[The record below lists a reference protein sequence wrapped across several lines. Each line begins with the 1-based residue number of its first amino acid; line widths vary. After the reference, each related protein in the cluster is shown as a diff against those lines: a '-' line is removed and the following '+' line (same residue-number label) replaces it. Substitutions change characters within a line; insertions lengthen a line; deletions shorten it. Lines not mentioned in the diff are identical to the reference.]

1 MEEQEIRS
9 EHKSRDEGKSPD
21 SHNESGTREQSD
33 RGRTGRESED
43 GKQTGRGPENTE
55 RAGGKRKHGNRP
67 RSHEID
73 MVHGP
78 LFGKLLLFALPL
90 MLSGIL
96 QLLFNAADIIVVGK
110 FAGDESLAAVGSTG
124 SLINLLTNLFIGMS
138 VGANVVA
145 AQFYGSGQRDKI
157 SDTIHTSVFLS
168 LICGAAMSL
177 IGILLSGQMLVWMSS
192 PDDVIGLASIYLRI
206 YFLGMPA
213 VMVYNFGSAILR
225 AAGDTRRPLYFLIF
239 AGVINVILNLVFVI
253 GFGLGVVGVAAAT
266 VISQVISAALVLWC
280 MMRDEE
286 LHFSLRE
293 LHCSGE
299 ILKRIVR
306 IGIPAGIQ
314 GTVFSLSNVVIQ
326 SAINSFGKI
335 VVAGNAAAANIEGF
349 VYVAM
354 NAMYQTAL
362 TFIGQNYGAGEKK
375 RILRVLFYCQG
386 IVIVVG
392 TLLGNAAVFF
402 GRELLSIY
410 SDTKAVIEN
419 GLIRMQYICRFYA
432 LCGVMDVMVGALRGI
447 GYSIMPM
454 IVSLVGACGLR
465 LLWIAT
471 IFKMNRTM
479 GTLYMSYIV
488 TWTITAVV
496 HIICFAAAYRRSYKT
511 RALHTAN
518 QV

>member
-1 MEEQEIRS
+1 MVIDAMKKDWEA
-9 EHKSRDEGKSPD
+9 DM
-21 SHNESGTREQSD
+21 
-33 RGRTGRESED
+33 ESET
-43 GKQTGRGPENTE
+43 KQDDLEKGSVKE
-55 RAGGKRKHGNRP
+55 KQRKPP

-145 AQFYGSGQRDKI
+145 AQFYGSGQRDRI

-168 LICGAAMSL
+168 LVCGVAMSV

-225 AAGDTRRPLYFLIF
+225 AAGDTRRPLYFLML
-239 AGVINVILNLVFVI
+239 AGVVNVVLNLVFVI
-253 GFGLGVVGVAAAT
+253 GFRLGVVGVAAAT
-266 VISQVISAALVLWC
+266 VISQIISAVLVLWC

-286 LHFSLRE
+286 LQFSLRE
-293 LHCSGE
+293 LHCSKE

-354 NAMYQTAL
+354 NSMYQTAL

-386 IVIVVG
+386 IVIVIG

-410 SDTKAVIEN
+410 SDTKAVIED

-447 GYSIMPM
+447 GYSVMPM

-471 IFKMNRTM
+471 VFQMDRTM
-479 GTLYMSYIV
+479 GTLYLSYIV
-488 TWTITAVV
+488 TWAITAAVHVV
-496 HIICFAAAYRRSYKT
+496 CFAVAYRRNDRTKGYMGSS
-511 RALHTAN
+511 
-518 QV
+518 